1 MSVHK
6 IQAIIIGAIFLV
18 SGCLNSSLED
28 EDDISNY
35 DWWEV
40 PLEKRY
46 LMDLNFSSW
55 RSTLPEKGIYDWT
68 GPTEYFVDVELPLE
82 ERDAGYPEDP
92 LMHVSLWMPNV
103 PEGTLIPVIAT
114 VHPYYEFAGSNPNT
128 IPDLGIGQWV
138 LEEFVPHGYALA
150 QISTF
155 GSGKSTHCQDVKGLG
170 EQIGIQAAVHWLG
183 EQSWSNGNVGLMG
196 KSYAGTTNWEAAQ
209 NPSPHLK
216 TIVPISGSI
225 GVRDMFYRNGSSESR
240 AMLYDVLY
248 EGATAGPTTDDMR
261 MCSDDAIGP
270 ASPWTTYA
278 AAEYGGDQ
286 WNDYWEERY
295 HLQDVID
302 NYNGS
307 VYIVWGMQDW
317 NVDPYHAFPT
327 YQMLRDAGLNV
338 KGIMGQWGHNYPD
351 QPEVHEGLQSGYG
364 AEAFPKV
371 TRMDWSIEL
380 YNWFNFYLKGIG
392 SEPES
397 QVQIQ
402 RNDGEW
408 HVEETW
414 PSSDLEWFTQDVS
427 SWGEL
432 GTVSSLAS
440 ITLVSEPIESDYHIS
455 GLPTFH
461 ANVRANSCNGGQ
473 LFVTMLDG
481 TTGLRLGHATMDLR
495 YRDGGHEAKTVTPF
509 ESYTMQMQFNPM
521 DVIIPAGHTIELEIT
536 ESGEDYLP
544 STCAS
549 AGISLVSNE
558 QPLSLPLINR
568 PESDNRW
575 FEVPP
580 WWLSQEGL

>member
-1 MSVHK
+1 MHK
-6 IQAIIIGAIFLV
+6 IQAIILGTIFLV
-18 SGCLNSSLED
+18 SGCLNPTLED
-28 EDDISNY
+28 ENDISNY
-35 DWWEV
+35 EWWEV

-55 RSTLPEKGIYDWT
+55 RSTLPEKGIYNWT
-68 GPTEYFVDVELPLE
+68 GPTEYFVEVELPLE

-103 PEGTLIPVIAT
+103 PEGTLVPVIAT
-114 VHPYYEFAGSNPNT
+114 IHPYYEFAGSNPNT

-170 EQIGIQAAVHWLG
+170 EQIGIQAAVDWLG
-183 EQSWSNGNVGLMG
+183 EQPWSNGNVGLMG

-307 VYIVWGMQDW
+307 IDRRADREILMVW
-317 NVDPYHAFPT
+317 
-327 YQMLRDAGLNV
+327 R
-338 KGIMGQWGHNYPD
+338 K
-351 QPEVHEGLQSGYG
+351 
-364 AEAFPKV
+364 K
-371 TRMDWSIEL
+371 
-380 YNWFNFYLKGIG
+380 
-392 SEPES
+392 
-397 QVQIQ
+397 
-402 RNDGEW
+402 
-408 HVEETW
+408 
-414 PSSDLEWFTQDVS
+414 
-427 SWGEL
+427 
-432 GTVSSLAS
+432 
-440 ITLVSEPIESDYHIS
+440 
-455 GLPTFH
+455 
-461 ANVRANSCNGGQ
+461 
-473 LFVTMLDG
+473 
-481 TTGLRLGHATMDLR
+481 
-495 YRDGGHEAKTVTPF
+495 
-509 ESYTMQMQFNPM
+509 
-521 DVIIPAGHTIELEIT
+521 
-536 ESGEDYLP
+536 
-544 STCAS
+544 
-549 AGISLVSNE
+549 
-558 QPLSLPLINR
+558 
-568 PESDNRW
+568 
-575 FEVPP
+575 
-580 WWLSQEGL
+580 